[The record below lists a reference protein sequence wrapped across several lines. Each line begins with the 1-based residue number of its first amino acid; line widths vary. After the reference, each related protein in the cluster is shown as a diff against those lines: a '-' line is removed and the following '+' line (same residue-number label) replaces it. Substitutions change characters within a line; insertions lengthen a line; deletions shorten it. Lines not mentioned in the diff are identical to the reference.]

1 MKEKRTLSILLADD
15 DEDDRMIFTEIV
27 AQIEND
33 IHLRTVADGQQ
44 LIHLLTG
51 SGVFLPDL
59 IFLDLNMPNKNGK
72 ECLREIKAHPA
83 LQHLPVI
90 IYSTSGAEKD
100 IRDAYRSGA
109 SLYIQKPSNM
119 KGLRKTLSDVL
130 SIDWSNGHPGFSED
144 NFLLKAARLK
154 YILSLGASSLG
165 RYLSGQPGPSPV
177 FSIV

>member
-27 AQIEND
+27 AQLEND
-33 IHLRTVADGQQ
+33 IHLRTVSDGQQ
-44 LIHLLTG
+44 LIHLLTAN
-51 SGVFLPDL
+51 GVLLPDL
-59 IFLDLNMPNKNGK
+59 VFLDLNMPNKNGK

-83 LQHLPVI
+83 LHQLPVI

-100 IRDAYRSGA
+100 IRDAYRHGA

-144 NFLLKAARLK
+144 NFLLKADRVR
-154 YILSLGASSLG
+154 YILSLGVSGLG
-165 RYLSGQPGPSPV
+165 RYLSGQPGPSPA